1 MIQQKSLLV
10 SLIMLVDHIPT
21 PPLQKRGRGKPR
33 FYNDNLFLKAIIIM
47 IVRNL
52 HKVHELL
59 SVLQQPTMEMQ
70 MLKSLLT
77 QDDRFPSR
85 RTWERRLKGIP
96 DTLPSQIACLGKYLV
111 NLIRPW
117 EHLGR
122 AVAIDSTLLRAIGGV
137 WHKKHREKGII
148 PHTSIDTQAHWKK
161 SEHHGWVYGW
171 KLHIACTV
179 ASVWIPLAAYLTPA
193 NEDDG
198 KVAPRLIMRL
208 PEETRFILGDTHYN
222 TPDVRRLCIY
232 PWRILMASSRG
243 KHPRTDMGVGV
254 RKIFHKL
261 RSLTIENFN
270 EQFKGIFDV
279 HGQVPTKGLVNTRR
293 FALGAI
299 FVYQIALLY
308 RFQNNMSLRVGLKA
322 FLKSA

>member
-1 MIQQKSLLV
+1 MILQKSLLV

-21 PPLQKRGRGKPR
+21 PPPQKRGRGKPR
-33 FYNDNLFLKAIIIM
+33 FYNDNLFLKALIIM
-47 IVRNL
+47 TVRNL

-70 MLKSLLT
+70 ELKSLLT
-77 QDDRFPSR
+77 QDERFPSR

-111 NLIRPW
+111 NLIKPW

-148 PHTSIDTQAHWKK
+148 PHTSIDIQAHWKK

-222 TPDVRRLCIY
+222 TPDVRRLCVY
-232 PWRILMASSRG
+232 PWCILMASSRG
-243 KHPRTDMGVGV
+243 KHPCTDMGVGV

-261 RSLTIENFN
+261 RSLAIENFN

>member
-1 MIQQKSLLV
+1 MILQKSLLV
-10 SLIMLVDHIPT
+10 SLIILIDHIPT
-21 PPLQKRGRGKPR
+21 PSPQKRGRGKPK
-33 FYNDNLFLKAIIIM
+33 FYNDNLFLKALIIM

-52 HKVHELL
+52 HKIHELL
-59 SVLQQPTMEMQ
+59 SVLQQPTKEMQ
-70 MLKSLLT
+70 ELKSLLT
-77 QDDRFPSR
+77 QNGRFPSR
-85 RTWERRLKGIP
+85 RTWERRLKEIP
-96 DTLPSQIACLGKYLV
+96 DTLPEQIACLGKYLV

-122 AVAIDSTLLRAIGGV
+122 AVAIDSTLLKAIGGV
-137 WHKKHREKGII
+137 WHKKHREQGIV

-193 NEDDG
+193 NEDDS
-198 KVAPRLIMRL
+198 KVAPKLIMRL

-222 TPDVRRLCIY
+222 TPDVHKLCVY
-232 PWRILMASSRG
+232 PWRILIASSRG
-243 KHPRTDMGVGV
+243 KHPHTRSDI

-261 RSLTIENFN
+261 RHFAIENFN
-270 EQFKGIFDV
+270 EQFKGIFDI

-293 FALGAI
+293 FVLGAI

-322 FLKSA
+322 FLKSV